1 MSSYLFDFPCVDTTI
16 PDIPLMD
23 CIKFPFYFPGLLHTQ
38 SPKLLALEQKNEQL
52 LRQQEVLQQRLEQ
65 QQLQQEQ
72 IMQKLAEKGLLAT
85 QRPDETTTQEMGSL
99 LQETQSRSHQ
109 LIGILF
115 TMLTVQMYLFWDAP
129 HSF

>member
-1 MSSYLFDFPCVDTTI
+1 
-16 PDIPLMD
+16 MD
-23 CIKFPFYFPGLLHTQ
+23 WIKFSFYFSGLLHTQ

-99 LQETQSRSHQ
+99 LQETQSMHLSM
-109 LIGILF
+109 IL
-115 TMLTVQMYLFWDAP
+115 VLFYGYRDNC
-129 HSF
+129 SRIQNGL